1 MSNVFA
7 NQQKITN
14 AFLLLLKNELVMG
27 KLVTTKFDKDYS
39 NETVAV
45 GDTVKVRRPPEF
57 TVRDGATASAQ
68 DYKVGTVDV
77 TIDKQKGVD
86 VSLTSKE
93 ATLNVDELLKNQTMK
108 AKAAVLAQQI
118 DSDLIGET
126 LEFPHWVGTPGQL
139 INSASDFF
147 VGVQRAM
154 ELSIPMDDLHGIL
167 SPADHFALAGSF
179 TALSASDSTV
189 KTAIEKAKLPMVG
202 GVQPYVSQNVPV
214 LTVGTRAA
222 ASAAQVDGAS
232 QDVVYDDIRTTFSQT
247 LNIKNLTE
255 GHTIKR
261 GEVFSIANVNAVN
274 PRSKTDLGYVQK
286 FVVLADAAPADSSGK
301 TTVTIANP
309 IITSGAYK
317 TVTAAPAD
325 SAAITWMGTAS
336 TAYNQNAIFHRG
348 SIALVS
354 AKLVEPKSGVWSYA
368 TDPETGISIRTWSQ
382 SDITNDLHMTRVDV
396 LYGVTNLDR
405 RLGVRLS
412 GSA

>member
-7 NQQKITN
+7 TQQKITN

-27 KLVTTKFDKDYS
+27 KLVTTKFDKDFS

-45 GDTVKVRRPPEF
+45 GDTVKIRRPPEF
-57 TVRDGATASAQ
+57 LVRDGATMSAQ
-68 DYKVGTVDV
+68 DIKTGTVDV

-86 VSLTSKE
+86 VQLTSKE
-93 ATLNVDELLKNQTMK
+93 ETLSVDDLLKNQTLK

-118 DSDLIGET
+118 DSDLIEKT
-126 LEFPHWVGTPGQL
+126 MEFPHWVGTPGQL
-139 INSASDFF
+139 INSATDFF

-154 ELSIPMDDLHGIL
+154 ELGIPMDDLHGIL

-179 TALSASDSTV
+179 TSLSASDSTV
-189 KTAIEKAKLPMVG
+189 KLAIEKAKLPMVG
-202 GVQPYVSQNVPV
+202 GVQPYVSQNVPI

-222 ASAAQVDGAS
+222 SSASQVDGAS
-232 QDVVYDDIRTTFSQT
+232 QNVTYDSVKSTYAQT
-247 LNIKNLTE
+247 LNVKGLTA
-255 GHTIKR
+255 GHTIKK

-274 PRSKTDLGYVQK
+274 PRSKVSLGYVQK
-286 FVVLADAAPADSSGK
+286 FAVLADATADGSGK
-301 TTVTIANP
+301 AALSISCP
-309 IITSGAYK
+309 IITSGAYQ
-317 TVTAAPAD
+317 TVDAAPAD

-336 TAYNQNAIFHRG
+336 TAYSQNSIFHRG

-354 AKLVEPKSGVWSYA
+354 AKLSEPKSGIFSYA

-382 SDITNDLHMTRVDV
+382 SDITNDLHATRMDV
-396 LYGVTNLDR
+396 LYGVVNTDR

-412 GSA
+412 GTS

>member
-7 NQQKITN
+7 VQQKITN

-27 KLVTTKFDKDYS
+27 KLVTTKFDKDFS
-39 NETVAV
+39 NESVAV
-45 GDTVKVRRPPEF
+45 GDTVKIRRPPEF
-57 TVRDGATASAQ
+57 IVRDGATMSAQ
-68 DYKVGTVDV
+68 DAKVGTVDV

-86 VSLTSKE
+86 VSFTSKE
-93 ATLNVDELLKNQTMK
+93 LTLDVDDLLKNQMLK

-118 DSDLIGET
+118 DGDLIDET

-202 GVQPYVSQNVPV
+202 GVQPYVSQNVV
-214 LTVGTRAA
+214 TLTVGTRAA
-222 ASAAQVDGAS
+222 SGAAQVNGNN
-232 QDVVYDDIRTTFSQT
+232 QNVTYDSVRTTYTQT
-247 LNIKNLTE
+247 LNVNNLTA

-261 GEVFSIANVNAVN
+261 GEVFTIANVNAVN
-274 PRSKTDLGYVQK
+274 PRSKTDLGYLQK
-286 FVVLADAAPADSSGK
+286 FVVTADITATDGTAAL
-301 TTVTIANP
+301 TIANP
-309 IITSGAYK
+309 IITSGAYQ
-317 TVTAAPAD
+317 TVTAAPV
-325 SAAITWMGTAS
+325 SGAAITWMGTAS
-336 TAYNQNAIFHRG
+336 NAYAQNAIFHRG
-348 SIALVS
+348 SIALVGT
-354 AKLVEPKSGVWSYA
+354 KLEEPKSGIYAYA
-368 TDPETGISIRTWSQ
+368 TDPETGLSIRTWSQ
-382 SDITNDLHMTRVDV
+382 SDITNDTHSTRVDV
-396 LYGVTNLDR
+396 LYGVCNLDT

-412 GSA
+412 GTA

>member
-7 NQQKITN
+7 TQQKITN
-14 AFLLLLKNELVMG
+14 AFLLLLKNEMVMG
-27 KLVTTKFDKDYS
+27 KLVTTKFDKDFS
-39 NETVAV
+39 NETVSV

-57 TVRDGATASAQ
+57 VVRDGATASAQ
-68 DYKVGTVDV
+68 DYKIGTVDV

-93 ATLNVDELLKNQTMK
+93 ATLSVDELLENQTMK
-108 AKAAVLAQQI
+108 AKAAVLAQQV

-179 TALSASDSTV
+179 TALGASDATV
-189 KTAIEKAKLPMVG
+189 KLAIEKAKLPMVG
-202 GVQPYVSQNVPV
+202 GVQPYVSQNVIN
-214 LTVGTRAA
+214 LTVGSRTA

-232 QDVVYDDIRTTFSQT
+232 QNVTYDDVRTTFSQT
-247 LNIKNLTE
+247 LNLKNMTE

-274 PRSKTDLGYVQK
+274 PRSKVSLGYVQK
-286 FVVLADAAPADSSGK
+286 FVVLADKVVDSAGKAAV
-301 TTVTIANP
+301 TVANP
-309 IITSGAYK
+309 IIVSGAYQ
-317 TVTAAPAD
+317 TVDAAPAD
-325 SAAITWMGTAS
+325 SAAVTWMGTAS
-336 TAYNQNAIFHRG
+336 TAYAQNAIFHRG
-348 SIALVS
+348 SIGLVS

-368 TDPETGISIRTWSQ
+368 TDPETGISVRTWSQ

-396 LYGVTNLDR
+396 LYGVVNLDR

-412 GSA
+412 GTS

>member
-1 MSNVFA
+1 MANVFA
-7 NQQKITN
+7 VQQKITN

-27 KLVTTKFDKDYS
+27 KLVTTKFDKEFS

-57 TVRDGATASAQ
+57 IVRDGATMSAQ
-68 DYKVGTVDV
+68 DAKVGTVDV

-86 VSLTSKE
+86 VSFTSKE
-93 ATLNVDELLKNQTMK
+93 LTLSVDDLLKNQIIK

-202 GVQPYVSQNVPV
+202 GVQPYVSQNVIN

-222 ASAAQVDGAS
+222 ASAAQVNGNS
-232 QDVVYDDIRTTFSQT
+232 QNVTYDDVKTTFTQT
-247 LNIKNLTE
+247 LNINNLTA

-274 PRSKTDLGYVQK
+274 PRSKVDLGYVQK
-286 FVVLADAAPADSSGK
+286 FVVLADATATDGTAAI
-301 TTVTIANP
+301 TIANP
-309 IITSGAYK
+309 IITSGAYQ
-317 TVTAAPAD
+317 TVNAAPVTG
-325 SAAITWMGTAS
+325 AAITWLGTAS
-336 TAYNQNAIFHRG
+336 TAYAQNAIFHRG
-348 SIALVS
+348 SIALVG
-354 AKLVEPKSGVWSYA
+354 AKLEEPKSGIYA
-368 TDPETGISIRTWSQ
+368 YASDPDTGLSIRTWSQ
-382 SDITNDLHMTRVDV
+382 SDITNDAHATRVDV
-396 LYGVTNLDR
+396 LYGVANLDR

-412 GSA
+412 GTA

>member
-1 MSNVFA
+1 M
-7 NQQKITN
+7 
-14 AFLLLLKNELVMG
+14 LLKNELVMG
-27 KLVTTKFDKDYS
+27 KLVTTKFDKDFS

-57 TVRDGATASAQ
+57 LVRDGATMSASDA
-68 DYKVGTVDV
+68 KIGTVDV

-86 VSLTSKE
+86 VSFTSKE
-93 ATLNVDELLKNQTMK
+93 LTLDVDDLLKNQMMK

-179 TALSASDSTV
+179 AALSASDSTV

-202 GVQPYVSQNVPV
+202 GVQPYVSQNVV
-214 LTVGTRAA
+214 TLTVGTRAA
-222 ASAAQVDGAS
+222 SSAAQVNGNS
-232 QDVVYDDIRTTFSQT
+232 QNVTYDSVRTTYTQT
-247 LNIKNLTE
+247 LNVNNLTA

-261 GEVFSIANVNAVN
+261 GEVFTIANVNAVN
-274 PRSKTDLGYVQK
+274 PRSKVDLGYLQK
-286 FVVLADAAPADSSGK
+286 FVVTEDVTATDGTAAL
-301 TTVTIANP
+301 TIANP
-309 IITSGAYK
+309 IITSGAYQ
-317 TVTAAPAD
+317 TVTAAPV
-325 SAAITWMGTAS
+325 SGAAITWMGTAS
-336 TAYNQNAIFHRG
+336 TAYAQNAIFHRG
-348 SIALVS
+348 SIALVGT
-354 AKLVEPKSGVWSYA
+354 KLEEPKSGVYAYA
-368 TDPETGISIRTWSQ
+368 TDPETGLSIRTWSQ
-382 SDITNDLHMTRVDV
+382 SDITNDTHSTRVDV
-396 LYGVTNLDR
+396 LYGVCNLDT

-412 GSA
+412 GTA

>member
-1 MSNVFA
+1 MSNVFET
-7 NQQKITN
+7 QQKITN

-27 KLVTTKFDKDYS
+27 KLVTTKFDKDFS
-39 NETVAV
+39 KETVAV

-57 TVRDGATASAQ
+57 IVRDGATMSAQ
-68 DYKVGTVDV
+68 DAKVGTVDV

-86 VSLTSKE
+86 VSFTSKE
-93 ATLNVDELLKNQTMK
+93 LTLDVDELLKNQMMK

-126 LEFPHWVGTPGQL
+126 IEFPHWVGTPGQL

-202 GVQPYVSQNVPV
+202 GVQPYVSQNVV
-214 LTVGTRAA
+214 NLVVGTRAA
-222 ASAAQVDGAS
+222 SGAAQVNGNS
-232 QDVVYDDIRTTFSQT
+232 QNVTYDSVRTTYTQT
-247 LNIKNLTE
+247 LNVNNLTA

-261 GEVFSIANVNAVN
+261 GEVFTIANVNAVN
-274 PRSKTDLGYVQK
+274 PRSKADLGYLQK
-286 FVVLADAAPADSSGK
+286 FVVTADVTATDGTAAL
-301 TTVTIANP
+301 TIANP
-309 IITSGAYK
+309 IITSGAYQ
-317 TVTAAPAD
+317 TVTAAPV
-325 SAAITWMGTAS
+325 SGAAITWMGTAS
-336 TAYNQNAIFHRG
+336 TAYAQNAIFHRG
-348 SIALVS
+348 SIALVG
-354 AKLVEPKSGVWSYA
+354 AKLEEPKSGIYAYA
-368 TDPETGISIRTWSQ
+368 TDPDTGLSIRTWSQ
-382 SDITNDLHMTRVDV
+382 SDITNDLHSTRIDV
-396 LYGVTNLDR
+396 LYGVCNLDT

-412 GSA
+412 GTA

>member
-1 MSNVFA
+1 MANVFA
-7 NQQKITN
+7 TQQKITN

-27 KLVTTKFDKDYS
+27 KLVTTKFDKEYM

-57 TVRDGATASAQ
+57 TVRDGATMSAQ
-68 DYKVGTVDV
+68 DVKVGTTDV
-77 TIDKQKGVD
+77 VIDKQKGVD
-86 VSLTSKE
+86 VNFTSKE
-93 ATLNVDELLKNQTMK
+93 LTLSVDELLKNQTAK

-118 DSDLIGET
+118 DADLIGET
-126 LEFPHWVGTPGQL
+126 LEFPHWVGTAGQL

-179 TALSASDSTV
+179 TALAASDSTV

-202 GVQPYVSQNVPV
+202 GVQPYVSQNVV
-214 LTVGTRAA
+214 NLTVGTRAA
-222 ASAAQVDGAS
+222 SSASQVDGAS
-232 QDVVYDDIRTTFSQT
+232 QNVTYDSVRTTYSQT
-247 LNIKNLTE
+247 LNIKGLTS

-274 PRSKTDLGYVQK
+274 PRSKVSLGYVQK
-286 FVVLADAAPADSSGK
+286 FVVLADATADGSGLAAI
-301 TTVTIANP
+301 TIANP
-309 IITSGAYK
+309 IITSGAYQ
-317 TVTAAPAD
+317 TVDAAPAD

-348 SIALVS
+348 SIALVGTR
-354 AKLVEPKSGVWSYA
+354 LEEPKSGIYA
-368 TDPETGISIRTWSQ
+368 YASDPETGLSVRTWSQ
-382 SDITNDLHMTRVDV
+382 SDISNDTHATRVDV
-396 LYGVTNLDR
+396 LYGVANLDR

-412 GSA
+412 GTA

>member
-27 KLVTTKFDKDYS
+27 KLVTTKFDKDFS

-57 TVRDGATASAQ
+57 IVRDGATASAQ
-68 DYKVGTVDV
+68 DIKVGTVDV

-93 ATLNVDELLKNQTMK
+93 ETLNVDELLKNQTMK

-126 LEFPHWVGTPGQL
+126 LEFPHWAGTPGQL

-147 VGVQRAM
+147 VGVQKAM
-154 ELSIPMDDLHGIL
+154 EYSIPMDDLHGIL

-179 TALSASDSTV
+179 TALSASDATV
-189 KTAIEKAKLPMVG
+189 KQAIERAKLPMVG
-202 GVQPYVSQNVPV
+202 GVQPYVSQNVPI

-222 ASAAQVDGAS
+222 SGAAQVDGAE
-232 QDVVYDDIRTTFSQT
+232 QNVTYDNVRTTYSQS
-247 LNIKNLTE
+247 LKIKNLTA

-261 GEVFSIANVNAVN
+261 GEVFTIANVNAVN
-274 PRSKTDLGYVQK
+274 PRSKVSLGYLQK
-286 FVVLADAAPADSSGK
+286 FVVLADVTAIDGTA
-301 TTVTIANP
+301 TITIANP
-309 IITSGAYK
+309 IITSGAYQ
-317 TVTAAPAD
+317 TVDAAPAD

-336 TAYNQNAIFHRG
+336 TAYAQNAIFHRG
-348 SIALVS
+348 SIGLVS
-354 AKLVEPKSGVWSYA
+354 AKLTEPKSGIYSYA

-382 SDITNDLHMTRVDV
+382 SDVANDTHMTRIDV
-396 LYGVTNLDR
+396 LYGVVNLDR

-412 GSA
+412 GTA

>member
-7 NQQKITN
+7 TQQKITN

-27 KLVTTKFDKDYS
+27 KLVTTKFDKDFS

-57 TVRDGATASAQ
+57 TVRDGATMQPQ
-68 DYKVGTVDV
+68 DLKVGTVDV
-77 TIDKQKGVD
+77 TINKQKGVD

-93 ATLNVDELLKNQTMK
+93 ITLSVDELLQNQTMK

-118 DSDLIGET
+118 DADLIEKT
-126 LEFPHWVGTPGQL
+126 LEFPQWVGTPGQL

-154 ELSIPMDDLHGIL
+154 ELSIPMDELYGIL

-179 TALSASDSTV
+179 TSLYQDSTA
-189 KTAIEKAKLPMVG
+189 KLAIEKAKLPMVG
-202 GVQPYVSQNVPV
+202 GVQPYVSQNVV
-214 LTVGTRAA
+214 TLTVGSRAA
-222 ASAAQVDGAS
+222 SGAAQVDGAA
-232 QDVVYDDIRTTFSQT
+232 QNVTYDDVRTTFTQT
-247 LNIKNLTE
+247 LNIKNMTA

-261 GEVFSIANVNAVN
+261 GEVFSIAGVNAVN
-274 PRSKTDLGYVQK
+274 PRSKTDLGYAQK
-286 FVVLADAAPADSSGK
+286 FVVLEDKTADGTGK
-301 TTVTIANP
+301 ASITIANP
-309 IITSGAYK
+309 IITSGAYQ

-336 TAYNQNAIFHRG
+336 TAYAQNAIFHRG
-348 SIALVS
+348 SIGLVS
-354 AKLVEPKSGVWSYA
+354 AKLIEPKSGVYAYA
-368 TDPETGISIRTWSQ
+368 TDPDTGISIRTWSQ
-382 SDITNDLHMTRVDV
+382 SDIANDTHATRVDV
-396 LYGVTNLDR
+396 LYGTVNLDR

-412 GSA
+412 GTA